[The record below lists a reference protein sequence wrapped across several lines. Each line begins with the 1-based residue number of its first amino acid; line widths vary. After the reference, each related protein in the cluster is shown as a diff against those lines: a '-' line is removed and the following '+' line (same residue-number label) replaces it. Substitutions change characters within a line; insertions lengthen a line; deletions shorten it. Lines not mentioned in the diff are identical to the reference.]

1 MTTAPDNDYVDTYY
15 SRKLADSSRFETLRG
30 STQTDVCI
38 IGGGLAGL
46 SLALAL
52 VERKQ
57 RVTLLEARRLAWG
70 ASGRNGGFVSPGFS
84 LATESL
90 LSRMERTAALDLFG
104 LSKQAVDL
112 VRDRAGKFAGE
123 SVELGEGVLVA
134 WRYPDW
140 SETQR
145 AHAFMRDTLDV
156 DCELWPRERVRDRLS
171 TACYHDAVLVRDG
184 FHLDPLCYALAIA
197 RAAVAQ
203 GARVYEASP
212 VESFDLAPG
221 SKTVFTPDG
230 QVHARCVVF
239 ACGGYI
245 HKLHPQ
251 LSAATLPV
259 ATYVMCSEPL
269 GQSLQSAVRVKH
281 AVADTRRAGDYY
293 RVVDDDRILWGGRMT
308 LRDRS
313 PWRIARLLRD
323 DLVGVYPS
331 LCELRVSSA
340 WSGIMGYAR
349 HQMPQ
354 VGQLAPDV
362 WYSMGFGGHGL
373 NTTTMAGEL
382 IARAIAHGD
391 DRYRLLAPFGLDW
404 TGGWVGRG
412 IAQSTYWLLAARDR
426 LRELRA
432 R

>member
-1 MTTAPDNDYVDTYY
+1 MTTAPNNGYIDTYY
-15 SRKLADSSRFETLRG
+15 SRKLVDSSRFPQLQGR
-30 STQTDVCI
+30 TQTDVCI

-57 RVTLLEARRLAWG
+57 SVTLLEARRLAWG
-70 ASGRNGGFVSPGFS
+70 ASGRNGGFVLPGFS
-84 LATESL
+84 LGTESL
-90 LSRMERTAALDLFG
+90 LSRMERTHALDLYG

-112 VRDRAGKFAGE
+112 VRDRAREFAGGE
-123 SVELGEGVLVA
+123 VELGDGVLVA
-134 WRYPDW
+134 WRHPDW
-140 SETQR
+140 NETQK
-145 AHAFMRDTLDV
+145 AHAFMRDTLGV
-156 DCELWPRERVRDRLS
+156 DCDLWTRERVRDRLS
-171 TACYHDAVLVRDG
+171 THRYHDALLIRDG

-203 GARVYEASP
+203 GARLYEASP
-212 VESFDLAPG
+212 VESFELAPG
-221 SKTVFTPDG
+221 SKTVFTPRG
-230 QVHARCVVF
+230 QVQARCVVF

-245 HKLHPQ
+245 HKLHPR
-251 LSAATLPV
+251 LSAATLPI

-269 GQSLQSAVRVKH
+269 GDSLQSAVRVKH
-281 AVADTRRAGDYY
+281 AVADTRQAGDYY

-308 LRDRS
+308 VRDRS
-313 PWRIARLLRD
+313 PWRIARMLRD

-331 LCELRVSSA
+331 LAEIRVSSA

-349 HQMPQ
+349 HRMPQ

-362 WYSMGFGGHGL
+362 WYSMGFGGHGI

-382 IARAIAHGD
+382 VARAIADGD

-404 TGGWVGRG
+404 TGGWLGQG
-412 IAQSTYWLLAARDR
+412 IAQSTYWLLRARDR
-426 LRELRA
+426 FRELRA
-432 R
+432 T